1 MGVKSSKNA
10 GAFRAGDIVIVR
22 RGKFSGKP
30 FAVVGAHDGRILIA
44 NGAEYTASKPKRK
57 NVIHLQQTH
66 YNLEDVAGR
75 VASGKPLDNGWLMQ
89 EISVVMNRTAHLA
102 NRRMDQPNGQRRG
115 NRSKG
120 QSC

>member
-10 GAFRAGDIVIVR
+10 GAFRAGDIVIVL
-22 RGKFSGKP
+22 RGKFSGRP

-89 EISVVMNRTAHLA
+89 EISVVMNRDCT
-102 NRRMDQPNGQRRG
+102 
-115 NRSKG
+115 
-120 QSC
+120 SCKQEDGSAEWPKKR

>member
-1 MGVKSSKNA
+1 MGVKSSKDA
-10 GAFRAGDIVIVR
+10 GAFRTGDVVIVR
-22 RGKFSGKP
+22 RGKFAGRP

-44 NGAEYTASKPKRK
+44 NGSEYTASKPKRK

-89 EISVVMNRTAHLA
+89 EISVVMNKDCT
-102 NRRMDQPNGQRRG
+102 
-115 NRSKG
+115 
-120 QSC
+120 SCKQEDGSAGWPKKR